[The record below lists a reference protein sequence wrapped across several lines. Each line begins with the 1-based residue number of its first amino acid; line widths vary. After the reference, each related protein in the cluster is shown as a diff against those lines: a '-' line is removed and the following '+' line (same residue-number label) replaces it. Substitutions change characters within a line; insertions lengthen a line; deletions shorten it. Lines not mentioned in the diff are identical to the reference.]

1 VKRIKTKHVAQLMG
15 TTIFQ
20 VQGSMQLHLIDIGA
34 YKKKPGAERGSYI
47 IIPSRLAAEMKITEE
62 ELFERLEKIG
72 W

>member
-1 VKRIKTKHVAQLMG
+1 VKRIKTKHVAELMG

-20 VQGSMQLHLIDIGA
+20 IQGSMQLNLLDIGV

-47 IIPSRLAAEMKITEE
+47 IIPSRLAAEMKITEQ
-62 ELFERLEKIG
+62 ELFERLEQIG